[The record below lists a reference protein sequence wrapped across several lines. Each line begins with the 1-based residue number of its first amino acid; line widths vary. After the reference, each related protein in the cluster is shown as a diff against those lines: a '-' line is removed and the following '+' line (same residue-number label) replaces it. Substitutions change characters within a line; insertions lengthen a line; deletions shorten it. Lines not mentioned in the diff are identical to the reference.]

1 MRLGV
6 VGAIEGFLNS
16 GYVGLVVLVLS
27 VLAATATFV
36 LPIIFARGRRRKH
49 EEPKDGDGE

>member
-1 MRLGV
+1 MTLGV

-16 GYVGLVVLVLS
+16 GYVGLVVLILS

-36 LPIIFARGRRRKH
+36 LPIIFARRRRRKH